1 MRTLIRVYD
10 TGALICFCA
19 MMGCVLLEVVARN
32 LLHFPTTWAEELSR
46 FMCVWTVFLGAAA
59 AWARNTHIVIDI
71 LPRRL
76 KGQSKRML
84 TMLNQTLS
92 GIFILCVWA
101 GSIYIIIEQYVAK
114 TTALEISIG
123 WFYLGLLVGA
133 SGMLIF
139 HLHQMIRTFRRQA
152 KTGATDG

>member
-1 MRTLIRVYD
+1 
-10 TGALICFCA
+10 
-19 MMGCVLLEVVARN
+19 
-32 LLHFPTTWAEELSR
+32 
-46 FMCVWTVFLGAAA
+46 
-59 AWARNTHIVIDI
+59 
-71 LPRRL
+71 
-76 KGQSKRML
+76 ML

-139 HLHQMIRTFRRQA
+139 HLHQMIRTFRKQG